1 MDLEDRQMALMYKRL
16 RSASSS
22 PWIQTRLSPSEALEV
37 TTEVNHQHHWGR
49 TTWCDPT
56 KVRGD
61 VPAMNGDFIAKL
73 RETTN
78 LSYNHVYIYI
88 MYICIY
94 VLNIL
99 IRENFSHPFFVPA
112 QVPVCSIQGFQVSL
126 DKWPS
131 VSLPMQ
137 LGQI

>member
-1 MDLEDRQMALMYKRL
+1 MFLSVFLAIFESYQVDLEDRQMALMYKRL

-56 KVRGD
+56 KVRGE

-73 RETTN
+73 RET
-78 LSYNHVYIYI
+78 LRI
-88 MYICIY
+88 
-94 VLNIL
+94 
-99 IRENFSHPFFVPA
+99 
-112 QVPVCSIQGFQVSL
+112 
-126 DKWPS
+126 
-131 VSLPMQ
+131 
-137 LGQI
+137 

>member
-1 MDLEDRQMALMYKRL
+1 MKIRVTTNNGAQLYDFLAFLVGFQHFLRVPLILLAIGGWENSRAVFFSVFLAIFESYQVDLEDRQMALMYKRL

-73 RETTN
+73 RET
-78 LSYNHVYIYI
+78 LRI
-88 MYICIY
+88 
-94 VLNIL
+94 
-99 IRENFSHPFFVPA
+99 
-112 QVPVCSIQGFQVSL
+112 
-126 DKWPS
+126 
-131 VSLPMQ
+131 
-137 LGQI
+137 